1 MEVQN
6 NGRNTMIGGIGMDEE
21 KEMQSGDSEEKV
33 VEGAAAEETEK
44 TNYAVRKLQNSDREG
59 RKVYTRS
66 RIRNA
71 QIPEGTIFY
80 RARPKPSIS
89 DEGEKMVAVYA
100 RVSTK
105 SEEQIS
111 SIENQTRYYREKI
124 AKKPNWTMQEIYA
137 DEGKTGTSMKHRH
150 EFKRMLQDAAEKKM
164 DLILCASVSRFAR
177 NMTDCMEQID
187 NLKSVNPSH
196 PVGVYFETENIYTL
210 DPDCNQALSI
220 HALLADWESDN
231 KSRRMI
237 LSYDQRICTGQFPVS
252 DLLGY
257 RHTTDGDLI
266 IQEEEAVTVR
276 FIFLARMG
284 GYSFAEI
291 AQILTERKR
300 KTLTGRTDWNEG
312 MVSKVLTNERRWG
325 DLRARKTIVVNYK
338 KGKTIKNDGS
348 REGAYVPNHHE
359 AIVSPEIARAV
370 HMLSGAKG
378 MEGVPDIG
386 VIDEGGLK
394 GFVNINPCFGGIDRE
409 TILQLSNSAYT
420 DEEYA
425 CLEREAKII
434 NGDAHSNILSMD
446 FTGYYVPHSAYF
458 IGRDTP
464 TLTISKRQLKFNR
477 RCHERFG
484 GDRNIELLYH
494 PLLQA
499 IIIRTCGEGCG
510 FAWRNGEGS
519 PILHFSAKAFCGAV
533 YEEQDW
539 ISSYSFRFR
548 GIMRERGNS
557 KAMIFFL
564 DEPQIVA
571 NKAAKEAGDAA
582 WEEQNHLPS
591 RYIPYKNSELNKD
604 ADMEEWKKH
613 RTGMLYAMR
622 KHRDKIMDGLSE
634 ADIAESGVIV
644 ENPLIG
650 GIPSRGEV
658 KNELKRLLMSM

>member
-1 MEVQN
+1 
-6 NGRNTMIGGIGMDEE
+6 MDEE
-21 KEMQSGDSEEKV
+21 KEMLPGDFEEEAVESGAVEEN
-33 VEGAAAEETEK
+33 GK
-44 TNYAVRKLQNSDREG
+44 TKAPAWRPQDAGREDRKM
-59 RKVYTRS
+59 YTRS
-66 RIRNA
+66 RVRNA

-80 RARPKPSIS
+80 HAKPKPSIS
-89 DEGEKMVAVYA
+89 DGGEKAVAVYA

-105 SEEQIS
+105 SEEQVS
-111 SIENQTRYYREKI
+111 SIENQTRYYKEKI
-124 AKKPNWTMQEIYA
+124 ARNPDWTMQEIYA
-137 DEGKTGTSMKHRH
+137 DEGKTGASMKYRD

-177 NMTDCMEQID
+177 NMADCMEQID
-187 NLKSVNPSH
+187 NLRSMNPSH

-220 HALLADWESDN
+220 HAMLADWESDN

-257 RHTTDGDLI
+257 RHTTDGDLV
-266 IQEEEAVTVR
+266 IQEDEAVTVR
-276 FIFLARMG
+276 FIFLARMD

-291 AQILTERKR
+291 AEILTERER
-300 KTLTGRTDWNEG
+300 KTLMGRTDWNKR

-325 DLRARKTIVVNYK
+325 DLRARKTIVINYK
-338 KGKTIKNDGS
+338 KGKTMKNDGS

-370 HMLSGAKG
+370 HMLSGARG
-378 MEGVPDIG
+378 VDGVPDVG
-386 VIDEGGLK
+386 VIDKGGLK

-409 TILQLSNSAYT
+409 TILQLSNSVYS

-425 CLEREAKII
+425 RLEREAKII
-434 NGDAHSNILSMD
+434 NGDAHSNILSID

-464 TLTISKRQLKFNR
+464 TLTISGRRLKFNR
-477 RCHERFG
+477 KCHERFG
-484 GDRNIELLYH
+484 GGRNIELLYH

-499 IIIRTCGEGCG
+499 IIIRTCDDGCG
-510 FAWRNGEGS
+510 FAWRNVEGS
-519 PILHFSAKAFCGAV
+519 PILNFSAKAFCGAV
-533 YEEQDW
+533 YEGQDW
-539 ISSYSFRFR
+539 ISVYSFRFR

-571 NKAAKEAGDAA
+571 DKAAKKAGYAVA
-582 WEEQNHLPS
+582 EEQKHLPS
-591 RYIPYKNSELNKD
+591 RYIPYKNSELKEGSNT
-604 ADMEEWKKH
+604 EEWKK
-613 RTGMLYAMR
+613 RRNGMLYAMR
-622 KHRDKIMDGLSE
+622 KHRDKIVDGLSE
-634 ADIAESGVIV
+634 TDIAEPGVIV

-650 GIPSRGEV
+650 GIPTRDEIRGEL
-658 KNELKRLLMSM
+658 NELLMLMQEV

>member
-1 MEVQN
+1 
-6 NGRNTMIGGIGMDEE
+6 MDKE
-21 KEMQSGDSEEKV
+21 KEMRAGDLEEEAVEDVV
-33 VEGAAAEETEK
+33 VEKNGK
-44 TNYAVRKLQNSDREG
+44 TKTLAWRPQDADRED
-59 RKVYTRS
+59 RKMDTRS
-66 RIRNA
+66 RVRNA

-80 RARPKPSIS
+80 HAKPKPSIF
-89 DEGEKMVAVYA
+89 DEGRKEVAVYA
-100 RVSTK
+100 RVSTR
-105 SEEQIS
+105 SEEQVS

-124 AKKPNWTMQEIYA
+124 AKNPDWTMRGIYA
-137 DEGKTGTSMKHRH
+137 DEGKTGVSMKHRN

-187 NLKSVNPSH
+187 NLRSMNPSH

-220 HALLADWESDN
+220 HAMLADWESDN

-257 RHTTDGDLI
+257 RHTTDGGLI

-276 FIFLARMG
+276 FIFFARMD
-284 GYSFAEI
+284 GYSLAQIAE
-291 AQILTERKR
+291 ILTERER
-300 KTLTGRTDWNEG
+300 KTLTGRTDWNER
-312 MVSKVLTNERRWG
+312 MVGNVLTNERRWG
-325 DLRARKTIVVNYK
+325 DLRARKRIVVNYK
-338 KGKTIKNDGS
+338 KGKTMKNNGS

-370 HMLSGAKG
+370 HMLSGTKG
-378 MEGVPDIG
+378 VDGVPEVG
-386 VIDEGGLK
+386 VIEEGGFK
-394 GFVNINPCFGGIDRE
+394 GFVNMNPCFGGIDGE
-409 TILQLSNSAYT
+409 TILKLSKSVYS

-434 NGDAHSNILSMD
+434 SGEAHSNLLSMD
-446 FTGYYVPHSAYF
+446 FTGYYVPYSAYF

-464 TLTISKRQLKFNR
+464 TLTISRNRLKFNR
-477 RCHERFG
+477 KCYERFG
-484 GDRNIELLYH
+484 RDRNIELLYH

-499 IIIRTCGEGCG
+499 IVIRTCNEGCG

-519 PILHFSAKAFCGAV
+519 PILNFSAKAFCGAV

-539 ISSYSFRFR
+539 RDGYSFRFR
-548 GIMRERGNS
+548 GIMRERGNR
-557 KAMIFFL
+557 KAIMFFL

-571 NKAAKEAGDAA
+571 DKAAKKAGAA
-582 WEEQNHLPS
+582 AAQAQSHLPS
-591 RYIPYKNSELNKD
+591 RYIPYRNSELKES
-604 ADMEEWKKH
+604 ADTKKWKKR

-622 KHRDKIMDGLSE
+622 KYRDKIVDGLSE
-634 ADIAESGVIV
+634 TDIAEPGVIV
-644 ENPLIG
+644 ENPFIG
-650 GIPSRGEV
+650 SIPTRDEIRGEL
-658 KNELKRLLMSM
+658 NRLFTLMQEV

>member
-1 MEVQN
+1 
-6 NGRNTMIGGIGMDEE
+6 MDEE
-21 KEMQSGDSEEKV
+21 KEMQSGDLEEEAVESEIV
-33 VEGAAAEETEK
+33 EETRK
-44 TNYAVRKLQNSDREG
+44 TKALAWRPQDADRED
-59 RKVYTRS
+59 RKMYTRS
-66 RIRNA
+66 RVRNA

-80 RARPKPSIS
+80 HAKPKPSIS
-89 DEGEKMVAVYA
+89 DGGEKAVAVYA

-105 SEEQIS
+105 SEEQVS
-111 SIENQTRYYREKI
+111 SIENQTRYYKEKI
-124 AKKPNWTMQEIYA
+124 AKNPNWTMQGIYA
-137 DEGKTGTSMKHRH
+137 DEGKTGASMKRRD

-187 NLKSVNPSH
+187 NLKSMNPSH

-220 HALLADWESDN
+220 HAMLADWESDN

-266 IQEEEAVTVR
+266 IQEDEAVTVR
-276 FIFLARMG
+276 FIFLARMD

-291 AQILTERKR
+291 AEILTERER
-300 KTLTGRTDWNEG
+300 KTLMGRTDWNER

-325 DLRARKTIVVNYK
+325 DLRARKTIVINYK
-338 KGKTIKNDGS
+338 KGKTMKNDGS

-370 HMLSGAKG
+370 HMLSGARG
-378 MEGVPDIG
+378 VDGVPDVG

-409 TILQLSNSAYT
+409 TILQLSNSVYL

-425 CLEREAKII
+425 RLEREAKII
-434 NGDAHSNILSMD
+434 NGDAHSNILSID
-446 FTGYYVPHSAYF
+446 LTGYYVPHSAYF

-464 TLTISKRQLKFNR
+464 TLTISRRRLKFNR
-477 RCHERFG
+477 KCHERFG
-484 GDRNIELLYH
+484 GGRNIELLYH

-499 IIIRTCGEGCG
+499 IIIRTCDEGCG
-510 FAWRNGEGS
+510 FAWRNAEGS
-519 PILHFSAKAFCGAV
+519 PILNFSAKAFCGAV
-533 YEEQDW
+533 YEGQDW
-539 ISSYSFRFR
+539 ISGYSFRFR

-571 NKAAKEAGDAA
+571 DKAAKKAGDAVA
-582 WEEQNHLPS
+582 EEQRRLPS
-591 RYIPYKNSELNKD
+591 RYIPYKNSELNED
-604 ADMEEWKKH
+604 SNTEEWKK
-613 RTGMLYAMR
+613 RRNGMLYVMR
-622 KHRDKIMDGLSE
+622 KHRDKIVEGLSE
-634 ADIAESGVIV
+634 ADIAEPGVIV

-650 GIPSRGEV
+650 VIPTRNEIRGEL
-658 KNELKRLLMSM
+658 NELLILMQEV

>member
-1 MEVQN
+1 
-6 NGRNTMIGGIGMDEE
+6 MDEE
-21 KEMQSGDSEEKV
+21 KEMLPRDLEEEAVESEIV
-33 VEGAAAEETEK
+33 EETGK
-44 TNYAVRKLQNSDREG
+44 TKAPTWRPQDADRED
-59 RKVYTRS
+59 RKMYTRS
-66 RIRNA
+66 RVRNA

-80 RARPKPSIS
+80 HAKPKPSIS
-89 DEGEKMVAVYA
+89 DGGEKAVAVYA

-105 SEEQIS
+105 SEEQVS
-111 SIENQTRYYREKI
+111 SIENQTRYYKEKI
-124 AKKPNWTMQEIYA
+124 AKNPNWTMQEIYA
-137 DEGKTGTSMKHRH
+137 DEGKTGASMKHRD

-187 NLKSVNPSH
+187 NLKSMNPSH

-220 HALLADWESDN
+220 HAMLADWESDN

-257 RHTTDGDLI
+257 RHTTDGDLV
-266 IQEEEAVTVR
+266 IQEDEAVTVR
-276 FIFLARMG
+276 FIFLARMD

-291 AQILTERKR
+291 AEILTERER
-300 KTLTGRTDWNEG
+300 KTLMGRTDWNG
-312 MVSKVLTNERRWG
+312 RMVSKVLTNERRWG
-325 DLRARKTIVVNYK
+325 DLRARKTIVINYK
-338 KGKTIKNDGS
+338 KGKTMKNDGS

-359 AIVSPEIARAV
+359 AIISPEIARAV
-370 HMLSGAKG
+370 HMLSGVRG
-378 MEGVPDIG
+378 VDGVPDVG

-394 GFVNINPCFGGIDRE
+394 GFVNINPCFSGIDRE
-409 TILQLSNSAYT
+409 TILQLSNSVYS

-425 CLEREAKII
+425 RLEREAKII

-464 TLTISKRQLKFNR
+464 TLTISRRRLKFNR
-477 RCHERFG
+477 KCHERFG
-484 GDRNIELLYH
+484 EGRNIELLYH

-499 IIIRTCGEGCG
+499 IIIRTCDEGCG
-510 FAWRNGEGS
+510 FAWRNAEGS
-519 PILHFSAKAFCGAV
+519 PILNFSAKAFCGAV
-533 YEEQDW
+533 YEGQDW
-539 ISSYSFRFR
+539 ISGYSFRFR

-571 NKAAKEAGDAA
+571 DKAAKKAGDAVA
-582 WEEQNHLPS
+582 EEQGHLPS
-591 RYIPYKNSELNKD
+591 RYIPYKNSELNED
-604 ADMEEWKKH
+604 SDTGEWKK
-613 RTGMLYAMR
+613 RRNGMLYATR
-622 KHRDKIMDGLSE
+622 KHRDKIVDGLSE
-634 ADIAESGVIV
+634 ADIAEPGVIV

-650 GIPSRGEV
+650 GIPTRDEIRGE
-658 KNELKRLLMSM
+658 LSRLLMLMQEV